1 MRSNEKPFGDV
12 KVLQKGKVLLFF
24 FITPQRQSERSSA
37 KVNSMLPLNKIAPD
51 FGYRSYLYLSLFLRY
66 ARQVDKLIK
75 RYTVIRDTRP
85 TGNKDKCLQVS

>member
-37 KVNSMLPLNKIAPD
+37 KVNGMLPLNKIAPD
-51 FGYRSYLYLSLFLRY
+51 LGSYLYLSLFLRY
-66 ARQVDKLIK
+66 ARHVDKLIN